1 MQPASGSDWFTLSS
15 KFVHYLVN
23 KNKTTMNTIKSF
35 YKYSVHPLEVT
46 ETTYLRPRINRT
58 FEFYIFDLTGVTNA
72 LCVFIFIFFT
82 PFKFRIYELVFINFF

>member
-1 MQPASGSDWFTLSS
+1 MQTAAGSDWFTLSS

-46 ETTYLRPRINRT
+46 EKC
-58 FEFYIFDLTGVTNA
+58 F
-72 LCVFIFIFFT
+72 
-82 PFKFRIYELVFINFF
+82 